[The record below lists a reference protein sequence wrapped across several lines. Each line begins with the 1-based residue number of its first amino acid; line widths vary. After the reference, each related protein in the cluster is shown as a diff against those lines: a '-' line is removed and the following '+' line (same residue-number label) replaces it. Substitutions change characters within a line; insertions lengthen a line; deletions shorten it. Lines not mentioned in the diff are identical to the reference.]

1 MALSVVAE
9 ESAGSRSSTAAVM
22 PEQFQDIWQRRAL
35 TPESQLQVAILEQAI
50 EDLRRPRRN
59 RQNER
64 SYREAL
70 GWMAS
75 DNEAWPFSFVN
86 VCLSLGLDPA
96 AVRLELLEEH
106 PQAGGGS
113 ETPTL
118 GGSRAP
124 H

>member
-1 MALSVVAE
+1 MALSVMSE
-9 ESAGSRSSTAAVM
+9 EGSGSRSGSAAVM
-22 PEQFQDIWQRRAL
+22 PEQFQDLWHRHGL
-35 TPESQLQVAILEQAI
+35 TPESQLQVAILEQAV

-59 RQNER
+59 RQSER

-70 GWMAS
+70 GWMTS
-75 DNEAWPFSFVN
+75 DNEGWPFSFVN

-106 PQAGGGS
+106 PGAGGGS

-118 GGSRAP
+118 AGSRAR